1 MENYDV
7 NIGDNIS
14 FKGEKLDQ
22 GNVEISGESNYNQ
35 ERRPDRFIQQM
46 NGTTG
51 YKNITLKLD
60 DGNTNQTAIYPKA
73 FKLLGNIPQLGETIE
88 IIPKMGSKGSI
99 VYIRAED
106 GQFKVQNGEAMHS
119 VFFLTDA
126 TDRYSIENMAKIISV
141 TPTRNV
147 IKIEIPTKI
156 ADSKYY
162 DVVVTNK
169 ITNPKGNIYEQI
181 TEAKKVED
189 RFFVIGAEQGP
200 ILTRIDPNKG
210 PDTGEEV
217 QVTGKNF
224 DELNY
229 IEGLDNSGDI
239 KLDSVNVAEKKLDDM
254 VEDIISGE
262 IGNKD
267 TPKDSVFHLEYEN
280 IGGAVYNEKT
290 ISKVNRYIAT
300 YIGNRTTP
308 VEKGGKPQYR
318 FSEQFDNISV
328 KVPASNV
335 DKETEVNVILIIQTE
350 IMTYDGYTH
359 KIIEIVGNDG
369 VKYTIIPSHTAPSIN
384 KIIPEKIQ
392 VIEDKSNGEYGFK
405 EDLVIGIEGANFKVI
420 RTKDENKNDI
430 TNYPIV
436 GLGANLDNPEEG
448 IVLRLNP
455 EKEGQVEIYRNGK
468 WELLR
473 GANMVVLDAKGN
485 IIDGTIE
492 KDTGSK
498 ININIPKT
506 AGVTIPKESV
516 TIDAKNP
523 VPKSVFVMNPVL
535 GSKEP
540 GYPVSNPNVTL
551 MFVDLKDNL
560 PPTIDQ
566 ISPNVVAID
575 SGEEITVT
583 GSNFQQGI
591 RVFVGGVEVTGV
603 KHELDPSGLNTIL
616 KFNAP
621 KFPQIIEG
629 PTKLMV
635 MNPDGGQASK
645 DFTYVKSLQR
655 DPNLMGFSPE
665 SGTMGTTV
673 IIDGDNFLAPNPAAG
688 STSGMGIYRLI
699 GSRILM
705 DGKDINEYNRD
716 DNGNIELK
724 EYTNDSEQIITY
736 ENNTVELSD
745 YHRSIILEDE
755 SRKNNFYTIYRD
767 NRGNIII
774 SDGGSGSEEGS
785 IINQYYIMDKGGK
798 LIAEK
803 DGQEYEVSVSLEG
816 VKIGD
821 LNLIMKTPYKFNSNG
836 DIYGSRVHVID
847 KNRIEF
853 TVPNLTSKLPDGYKI
868 TVENP
873 DTKKSTAK
881 DLFYY
886 FETVSLKPKITK
898 VLPSIG
904 STEGGYQ
911 VLIQGENF
919 EDDSKVYIDGQLV
932 PANDIKRETIDGIDT
947 LIITKMPPYRRNMPE
962 EETDR
967 KVVPVVVENGNGGTA
982 LGRFTYVI
990 PPSAKPIVDKVEF
1003 QKENQIGS
1011 AAGDEIIT
1019 ISGRYFK
1026 YEEPWSLTRKYRDWI
1041 EGERNGQTVYFE
1053 DIDGDGEHTSYTN
1066 WIDYKEK
1073 GGSTRKLDNTIET
1086 YDQYL
1091 NSEILPTVRI
1101 GGIDAKIVEFGT
1113 NYIKVITPQITP
1125 DRHELYVVNNDFG
1138 TSNRVFVQFEGSK
1151 INIDRIVGDTGKKQ
1165 GHDAVEI
1172 HGSGFQNTNIRTLE
1186 NGNIK
1191 YYNMPKV
1198 RFGTIGG
1205 TKDINNNRAQITL
1218 EGGDFTIEYDNSST
1232 KIATITMTA
1241 KYNKEIYRKVFT
1253 IDNYDGDPIYLP
1265 TWELEKDGQAY
1276 PGFELVKIETKNRK
1290 LIVEKGYSPETKL
1303 VNSRQITLQTPS
1315 YYTVGDVQVEVA
1327 NPDGGRGT
1335 TKYRYTNPASK
1346 PVITNITRDG
1356 KDSVLGDDGK
1366 TRILRLDYRG
1376 GQNIVVLGEDFR
1388 EGARIQIGNVL
1399 NIDNKDITETL
1410 NASPNKLAFTM
1421 PGVNENIVGKLHRV
1435 TVINGDGAQASSDN
1449 QNNIW
1454 GVPIYI
1460 QFIKGETNPEL
1471 GDIVP
1476 DKGPATGGTKVT
1488 IKGKDFRDKMEGY
1501 EGEDLK
1507 IFFGGTEVPK
1517 KDIKIID
1524 HSTIEVIA
1532 PESDVFGPVK
1542 VKIENPDGTLTQQN
1556 LIFNYISKPKID
1568 DVNPKKLFINDTE
1581 TEVTIKGRQF
1591 QEGAKVIVGGKI
1603 IPIKDLKSD
1612 MDLKGQGII
1621 GVDPQGNNREVAVIG
1636 GMEAASVNLVDGEL
1650 KVKFNK
1656 ATDLENSSIIIINRD
1671 GGISDPYNDF
1681 RYEKPVPLKPMVLEG
1696 IPGYESTVMLI
1707 WNESDP
1713 DLLNRATK
1721 YEIYG
1726 RKATEKTNTFIATT
1740 TDAEYLIKNLEPNT
1754 EYVFMVR
1761 ALNEYGAAI
1770 DFAEVKVKTLSLQED
1785 EKLREKEQKLKE
1797 EEKKLLE
1804 KGKEEIQGNE
1814 IIRTLGSD
1822 DIKNNVGNLDFN
1834 QSKYKNTKK
1843 LVINIPIAL
1852 ARFDSTLNIKYG
1864 ELQISINPKDL
1875 YTYRVSALDK
1885 GDKDSNL
1892 QINIKRDGEPH
1903 IPKSKKIASR
1913 SYEFKFSYQVGKN
1926 TIDIDKLLRA
1936 GKLTLNLD
1944 KLLYSDAKNVQLYKL
1959 DIPTGQYVKASNNR
1973 TTSFNSRGKY
1983 ILLSN
1988 K

>member
-1 MENYDV
+1 
-7 NIGDNIS
+7 
-14 FKGEKLDQ
+14 
-22 GNVEISGESNYNQ
+22 
-35 ERRPDRFIQQM
+35 
-46 NGTTG
+46 
-51 YKNITLKLD
+51 
-60 DGNTNQTAIYPKA
+60 
-73 FKLLGNIPQLGETIE
+73 
-88 IIPKMGSKGSI
+88 
-99 VYIRAED
+99 
-106 GQFKVQNGEAMHS
+106 
-119 VFFLTDA
+119 
-126 TDRYSIENMAKIISV
+126 
-141 TPTRNV
+141 
-147 IKIEIPTKI
+147 
-156 ADSKYY
+156 
-162 DVVVTNK
+162 
-169 ITNPKGNIYEQI
+169 
-181 TEAKKVED
+181 
-189 RFFVIGAEQGP
+189 
-200 ILTRIDPNKG
+200 
-210 PDTGEEV
+210 
-217 QVTGKNF
+217 
-224 DELNY
+224 
-229 IEGLDNSGDI
+229 
-239 KLDSVNVAEKKLDDM
+239 
-254 VEDIISGE
+254 
-262 IGNKD
+262 
-267 TPKDSVFHLEYEN
+267 
-280 IGGAVYNEKT
+280 
-290 ISKVNRYIAT
+290 
-300 YIGNRTTP
+300 
-308 VEKGGKPQYR
+308 
-318 FSEQFDNISV
+318 
-328 KVPASNV
+328 
-335 DKETEVNVILIIQTE
+335 
-350 IMTYDGYTH
+350 
-359 KIIEIVGNDG
+359 
-369 VKYTIIPSHTAPSIN
+369 
-384 KIIPEKIQ
+384 
-392 VIEDKSNGEYGFK
+392 
-405 EDLVIGIEGANFKVI
+405 
-420 RTKDENKNDI
+420 
-430 TNYPIV
+430 
-436 GLGANLDNPEEG
+436 
-448 IVLRLNP
+448 
-455 EKEGQVEIYRNGK
+455 
-468 WELLR
+468 
-473 GANMVVLDAKGN
+473 
-485 IIDGTIE
+485 
-492 KDTGSK
+492 
-498 ININIPKT
+498 
-506 AGVTIPKESV
+506 
-516 TIDAKNP
+516 
-523 VPKSVFVMNPVL
+523 
-535 GSKEP
+535 
-540 GYPVSNPNVTL
+540 
-551 MFVDLKDNL
+551 
-560 PPTIDQ
+560 
-566 ISPNVVAID
+566 
-575 SGEEITVT
+575 
-583 GSNFQQGI
+583 
-591 RVFVGGVEVTGV
+591 
-603 KHELDPSGLNTIL
+603 
-616 KFNAP
+616 
-621 KFPQIIEG
+621 
-629 PTKLMV
+629 
-635 MNPDGGQASK
+635 
-645 DFTYVKSLQR
+645 
-655 DPNLMGFSPE
+655 
-665 SGTMGTTV
+665 
-673 IIDGDNFLAPNPAAG
+673 
-688 STSGMGIYRLI
+688 
-699 GSRILM
+699 
-705 DGKDINEYNRD
+705 
-716 DNGNIELK
+716 
-724 EYTNDSEQIITY
+724 
-736 ENNTVELSD
+736 
-745 YHRSIILEDE
+745 
-755 SRKNNFYTIYRD
+755 
-767 NRGNIII
+767 
-774 SDGGSGSEEGS
+774 
-785 IINQYYIMDKGGK
+785 
-798 LIAEK
+798 
-803 DGQEYEVSVSLEG
+803 
-816 VKIGD
+816 
-821 LNLIMKTPYKFNSNG
+821 
-836 DIYGSRVHVID
+836 
-847 KNRIEF
+847 
-853 TVPNLTSKLPDGYKI
+853 
-868 TVENP
+868 
-873 DTKKSTAK
+873 
-881 DLFYY
+881 
-886 FETVSLKPKITK
+886 
-898 VLPSIG
+898 
-904 STEGGYQ
+904 
-911 VLIQGENF
+911 
-919 EDDSKVYIDGQLV
+919 
-932 PANDIKRETIDGIDT
+932 
-947 LIITKMPPYRRNMPE
+947 
-962 EETDR
+962 
-967 KVVPVVVENGNGGTA
+967 
-982 LGRFTYVI
+982 
-990 PPSAKPIVDKVEF
+990 
-1003 QKENQIGS
+1003 
-1011 AAGDEIIT
+1011 
-1019 ISGRYFK
+1019 
-1026 YEEPWSLTRKYRDWI
+1026 
-1041 EGERNGQTVYFE
+1041 
-1053 DIDGDGEHTSYTN
+1053 
-1066 WIDYKEK
+1066 
-1073 GGSTRKLDNTIET
+1073 
-1086 YDQYL
+1086 
-1091 NSEILPTVRI
+1091 
-1101 GGIDAKIVEFGT
+1101 
-1113 NYIKVITPQITP
+1113 
-1125 DRHELYVVNNDFG
+1125 
-1138 TSNRVFVQFEGSK
+1138 
-1151 INIDRIVGDTGKKQ
+1151 
-1165 GHDAVEI
+1165 
-1172 HGSGFQNTNIRTLE
+1172 
-1186 NGNIK
+1186 
-1191 YYNMPKV
+1191 MPKV

-1488 IKGKDFRDKMEGY
+1488 IKGRDFRDKMEGY

-1581 TEVTIKGRQF
+1581 TEVTIKGSQF

-1936 GKLTLNLD
+1936 GKLTLSLD

-1959 DIPTGQYVKASNNR
+1959 DIPTGEYVKSSNNK
-1973 TTSFNSRGKY
+1973 TTSFNSGGKY
-1983 ILLSN
+1983 ILISN